1 MKAKVV
7 WKGKMAFEG
16 SVASGLHLPID
27 TSVESGGEDN
37 GFRPMELVLV
47 GLAGCTAMDVIS
59 ILAKKRQDVT
69 DFEVRVVEAE
79 RATEHPR
86 VYTRIVL
93 EYVVTGHQIDRVAV
107 ERAVELSETKYC
119 SVGGMLGKVAKIE
132 NLVTVLE
139 AEGQAAK

>member
-16 SVASGLHLPID
+16 SVVSGFHLPLD
-27 TSVESGGEDN
+27 TSVESGGEDK

-79 RATEHPR
+79 RATEHPK

-93 EYVVTGHQIDRVAV
+93 EYVVTGHQIDKTAV

-132 NLVTVLE
+132 NRVTVLE
-139 AEGQAAK
+139 AEAQTAK